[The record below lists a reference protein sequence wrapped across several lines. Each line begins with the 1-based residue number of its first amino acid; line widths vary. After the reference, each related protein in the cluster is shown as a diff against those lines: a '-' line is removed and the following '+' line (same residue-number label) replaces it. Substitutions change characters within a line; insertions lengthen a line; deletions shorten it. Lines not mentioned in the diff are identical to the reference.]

1 MRIMVATP
9 ITRTPLTPLLTVSVN
24 KVSSTA
30 LMDIKGRS
38 SALI

>member
-1 MRIMVATP
+1 MVATL
-9 ITRTPLTPLLTVSVN
+9 ITRTSLTALLTVSVN
-24 KVSSTA
+24 KANSTA